1 MTKVIFS
8 GKEQSLIWQWY
19 EDIQAALNSYQ
30 RDILNALF
38 QGKFVNEPFLFMTK
52 EEVLNYFA
60 QQKTELE
67 YLVSLNIMASV
78 EATIRIDYLKR
89 VYARKK
95 DSVSRRFRELHKEKG
110 VKASLEEDILK
121 IWKQEQLSCKTAID
135 NFQNATRLRHWLA
148 HGRYWTPK
156 RGKSYNLNT
165 IFDIAQQLLNELQI
179 SQ

>member
-8 GKEQSLIWQWY
+8 GKEQSLIVIWQWY

-78 EATIRIDYLKR
+78 EAAIRIDYLKR

-135 NFQNATRLRHWLA
+135 NFQNATKLRHWLA
-148 HGRYWTPK
+148 HGRYLDPQT
-156 RGKSYNLNT
+156 G
-165 IFDIAQQLLNELQI
+165 
-179 SQ
+179 